1 MDALKYLRL
10 NGELTDSQAYSIL
23 DFIKLNLLVPSG
35 AVYNNFQY
43 GYEYLNINDK
53 TSIENAIKRIINT
66 FNYNISIESIEMIS
80 EKRVVVRFTG
90 IEDELVLGE

>member
-1 MDALKYLRL
+1 MRYLRL
-10 NGELTDSQAYSIL
+10 NGELTEEQGYSIL

-53 TSIENAIKRIINT
+53 SSIETAIKRIIDT
-66 FNYNISIESIEMIS
+66 FGYNISIESIEMIS
-80 EKRVVVRFTG
+80 DKKVVVRFDG
-90 IEDELVLGE
+90 IKDDLVLGE